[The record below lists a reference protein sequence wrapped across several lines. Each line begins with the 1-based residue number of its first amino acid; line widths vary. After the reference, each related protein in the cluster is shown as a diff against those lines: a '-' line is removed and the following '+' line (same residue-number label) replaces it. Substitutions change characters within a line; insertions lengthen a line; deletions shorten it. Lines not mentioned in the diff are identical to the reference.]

1 MAWWEHRAMASILRC
16 NTTSSSLNLP
26 PRISISTLLV
36 SIPLSK
42 SYLAVAMFLA
52 KFNMVTRN
60 QWLKEIRSQEG
71 LVECKCIPKVRSTMS
86 TGSRPGA
93 NLETKSERASYP
105 ITRGKEKMTKG
116 RSFKSPGQGQWLPS
130 IWLQRKYSQQY
141 VVFSTRSMPSR

>member
-1 MAWWEHRAMASILRC
+1 MASILRC

-52 KFNMVTRN
+52 KFSMVTRN
-60 QWLKEIRSQEG
+60 RWLKEIRSQEG

-86 TGSRPGA
+86 MGSRPGA

-105 ITRGKEKMTKG
+105 ITRGKERMTRG

-130 IWLQRKYSQQY
+130 IWLQRKYSLQY
-141 VVFSTRSMPSR
+141 VVFSTRSMLNR